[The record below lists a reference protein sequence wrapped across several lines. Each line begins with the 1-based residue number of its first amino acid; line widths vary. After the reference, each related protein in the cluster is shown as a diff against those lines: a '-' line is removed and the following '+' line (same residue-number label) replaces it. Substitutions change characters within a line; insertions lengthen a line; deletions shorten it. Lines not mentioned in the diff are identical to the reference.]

1 MPSSPVSATA
11 PRRAF
16 VVAAAL
22 LLTWAAWPADVAGE
36 PPSATASQAAT
47 DVLAFL
53 MGDDADLR
61 QVALDRIRHGLRG
74 EQFTTAVAE
83 VLPRLAAAEQRA
95 VLLALADRGDPAAVA
110 AATAAA
116 GRSTDDGVRAAALA
130 VIGRLGG
137 ADDVGTLVASL
148 AAGGAAQDAARRG
161 LVEIRG
167 PGVAEAIRDAAGP
180 AATAGPAAAR
190 PTVID
195 VLAERRDREAVPL
208 LVTAAVADESAV
220 REAAMRALGVF
231 GGAAEVPTMVASLVK
246 ASGDER
252 TAAERGLVA
261 VCTSGRQ
268 AAAAT
273 EALVGAYAAADA
285 AARRTILPAL
295 ARVGGPKVMVIVDAM
310 LADPA
315 TRAQGLDALSKW
327 PDATVKD
334 RLLELLGGTTDPQE
348 KELVLGTLIR
358 IAPLPD
364 NKLSDGQKLE
374 LLQKTMGLCD
384 RTEDKARV
392 LERANA
398 IRTIETFRFVVPYL
412 DEPALAEPAC
422 RSVVELA
429 HHQKLRDA
437 HKQEFTAALDKVL
450 GLTKNDELR
459 ERATRYKAGQTWDRK
474 KKG

>member
-47 DVLAFL
+47 DVLAL
-53 MGDDADLR
+53 LTGDDADLR

-130 VIGRLGG
+130 MIGRLGG

-167 PGVAEAIRDAAGP
+167 PGVAEAIRAA
-180 AATAGPAAAR
+180 AAGPAAAR

-208 LVTAAVADESAV
+208 LVTAAVADEPAV
-220 REAAMRALGVF
+220 RGAAMRALGVF

-252 TAAERGLVA
+252 ATAERGLVA

-384 RTEDKARV
+384 RTEDQARV

-437 HKQEFTAALDKVL
+437 HKQEFTSALDKVL
-450 GLTKNDELR
+450 GLTKNAELR